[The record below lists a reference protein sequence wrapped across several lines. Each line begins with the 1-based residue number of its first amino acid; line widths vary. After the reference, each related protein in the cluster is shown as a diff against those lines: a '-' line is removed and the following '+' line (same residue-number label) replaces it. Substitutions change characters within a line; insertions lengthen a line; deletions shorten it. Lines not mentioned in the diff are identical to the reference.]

1 MPSSSAWRSGPSRRA
16 MPARMPDDDGA
27 AGDCDWAMAT
37 EHSAGRVKTGGNLT
51 EAGGGHNAAG
61 QRNSR
66 RPPALEFPG
75 GACIKS
81 PKSCRPPSRRNAM
94 ISHHDALI
102 YTMVLVSAASNMPD
116 VELTS
121 IGDAVMHLPV
131 FRDFD
136 RKTLPKV
143 TNDCTKLLQDGDGLD
158 KAFKAIK
165 AALPEKLRETAY
177 ALACD
182 VAAADGKVTPE
193 ESRILELIRHHLQIG
208 RLPAAAIERG
218 SRARHT
224 HL

>member
-1 MPSSSAWRSGPSRRA
+1 
-16 MPARMPDDDGA
+16 
-27 AGDCDWAMAT
+27 
-37 EHSAGRVKTGGNLT
+37 
-51 EAGGGHNAAG
+51 
-61 QRNSR
+61 
-66 RPPALEFPG
+66 
-75 GACIKS
+75 
-81 PKSCRPPSRRNAM
+81 M

-102 YTMVLVSAASNMPD
+102 YTMVLVSAADNNMPD

-121 IGDAVMHLPV
+121 IGDAVLHLPV

-136 RKTLPKV
+136 RRNLP
-143 TNDCTKLLQDGDGLD
+143 TATRACTELLQDGDGLD
-158 KAFKAIK
+158 KALKAIK

-182 VAAADGKVTPE
+182 VAAADGKVTQE
-193 ESRILELIRHHLQIG
+193 EARLLELVRDRLQIG